1 MSSTTKTIMSSE
13 ATDALLRN
21 VLVLQRQAFEALSA
35 EHHRQVEAFIQQ
47 AGRHPLRV
55 ADAGSTSSAPVATSA
70 HTTPVSL
77 RSGPPPAVAAA
88 CALSDAVSKLT
99 RENCDGSLCVSSGA
113 QLRRFL
119 AAARDSIRTVE
130 ERIPVLFVVDATLE
144 RAHARAADGDS
155 ELARLFETEKG
166 FDLLVDWFAEACSY
180 RVEPSKGFATLVL
193 HVLRRRRP
201 VMPYTRKRCVQRL
214 RPFDNHKLISSKA
227 TRQQLRDVIELFRQ
241 SA

>member
-1 MSSTTKTIMSSE
+1 MSSE
-13 ATDALLRN
+13 AADALLRN

-47 AGRHPLRV
+47 VGRHPLRV

-77 RSGPPPAVAAA
+77 RSGPPSAVAAA

-99 RENCDGSLCVSSGA
+99 RENCDGSLCVGSGA
-113 QLRRFL
+113 QLR
-119 AAARDSIRTVE
+119 
-130 ERIPVLFVVDATLE
+130 

-241 SA
+241 SS